1 MAGAA
6 RIGKLALE
14 PTKAVFH
21 QINGSQPGRAA
32 LAGSGVVPS
41 QQQHQGRRQLLGGTP
56 GSLALERMPIS
67 ITEGELTLKNHG
79 LPMGALG
86 PAAAGHWTFNLTSHW
101 TFGRRLVHPG
111 TSSPWL
117 GLPMPTRAKP
127 IRLLHLLDGLLAQGA
142 VSAQGSGVVQRRQRQ
157 RLALTQRL
165 LDPLPHQ
172 LSPQNRSEVLLWRGL
187 RWGTAGLLLA
197 WWLKN

>member
-21 QINGSQPGRAA
+21 QVNGRQPGRAA
-32 LAGSGVVPS
+32 LGSGGVVPS
-41 QQQHQGRRQLLGGTP
+41 QQQHQGRRKLLGGTP
-56 GSLALERMPIS
+56 GSLALERMPVAIP
-67 ITEGELTLKNHG
+67 EGQLPLESHG
-79 LPMGALG
+79 LPMGALW
-86 PAAAGHWTFNLTSHW
+86 PAAAGHWTSYGTFHW

-111 TSSPWL
+111 ASYPWL
-117 GLPMPTRAKP
+117 GLLVPTRAKP
-127 IRLLHLLDGLLAQGA
+127 IRLLHLLEGLLAQGA
-142 VSAQGSGVVQRRQRQ
+142 LSAQGPGVVQRRQRQ

-165 LDPLPHQ
+165 LDPLPRQ
-172 LSPQNRSEVLLWRGL
+172 LAPPDRSELLLWRGL

-197 WWLKN
+197 WWLRS